1 MSTWRRACKR
11 AGGELGT
18 AAGAGARHVTCA
30 GRAVARR
37 TCCRRRWTPRRSP
50 LPGAACRAGRVAGSQ
65 SLGDHQFRDR
75 RVWAWEGPLMATAA
89 AATKAFEAAAQAT
102 LAEEL
107 RQAEEDFAN
116 GDFIDITIEELD
128 RCILAGEWPWQDEP
142 SA

>member
-1 MSTWRRACKR
+1 
-11 AGGELGT
+11 
-18 AAGAGARHVTCA
+18 
-30 GRAVARR
+30 
-37 TCCRRRWTPRRSP
+37 
-50 LPGAACRAGRVAGSQ
+50 
-65 SLGDHQFRDR
+65 
-75 RVWAWEGPLMATAA
+75 MATAA